1 MARTGRPGLSLHQ
14 KKELWQRW
22 KDGQSLSDI
31 GRALGKH
38 AASVFGVLLAKG
50 GIAPRMRLRRVGSLS
65 QSEREEISR
74 SLVAGFSYC
83 YIARL
88 LDRAP
93 STISREVARN
103 GCRKTY
109 RALSAEGRAL
119 QRSLRPKPCLLAK
132 LPSLQRLVA
141 KKLQC
146 QWSPQQISGWLK
158 AEHPGDKTMQVS
170 HETIYKSLFIQ
181 ARGVLKKELLAHLRS
196 RRIMR
201 RGKTSSTGDQTRG
214 QIIDAVSIRDRPA
227 EIEDRAIPG
236 HWEGDLLSGAKNTH
250 IATLVERTS
259 RFVMLIRLEGKDSQ
273 TVIDAL
279 VRKVRELP
287 RGLMASLTWDRG
299 TELAYHKKFT
309 VATDVAVYFCDPQS
323 PWQRGS
329 NENTNG
335 LLRQYFPKG
344 TDLSGYNQ
352 DALDQVAL
360 SLNTRPRKT
369 LGFLTP
375 ADKLNSV
382 VALTG

>member
-119 QRSLRPKPCLLAK
+119 QRSLRPKPCLLAR
-132 LPSLQRLVA
+132 LASLQRLVA

-344 TDLSGYNQ
+344 TDLSAYNQ

-382 VALTG
+382 VALTD

>member
-1 MARTGRPGLSLHQ
+1 MVRTGRPGLSQRQ
-14 KKELWQRW
+14 KDELWQRW
-22 KDGQSLSDI
+22 KAGLSLSDI

-38 AASVFGVLLAKG
+38 AASVFAVLLAKG
-50 GIAPRMRLRRVGSLS
+50 GVAPRMRLRKTGSLS
-65 QSEREEISR
+65 QLEREEISR

-83 YIARL
+83 SIGKL
-88 LDRAP
+88 LGRAP

-103 GCRKTY
+103 GSRKTY
-109 RALSAEGRAL
+109 RAMNAESNAL
-119 QRSLRPKPCLLAK
+119 QHSLRPKLCHLAMV
-132 LPSLQRLVA
+132 PILQILVA
-141 KKLQC
+141 EKLRC

-158 AEHPGDKTMQVS
+158 VEHPGDRTMQVS

-201 RGKTSSTGDQTRG
+201 RGKTSSTSDQTRG
-214 QIIDAVSIRDRPA
+214 QIIDAISIRDRPA

-259 RFVMLIRLEGKDSQ
+259 RFVMLVRLDGKDSQ

-279 VRKVRELP
+279 VRKVHELP
-287 RGLMASLTWDRG
+287 RGLMTSLTWDRG

-309 VATDVAVYFCDPQS
+309 IATDVKVYFCDPQS

-344 TDLSGYNQ
+344 TDLSAYGQ
-352 DALDQVAL
+352 DALDHVAL

-375 ADKLNSV
+375 ADKLKTV
-382 VALTG
+382 IALTG

>member
-344 TDLSGYNQ
+344 TDLSAYNQ

-382 VALTG
+382 VALTD

>member
-1 MARTGRPGLSLHQ
+1 MARTGRPGLSQQQ
-14 KKELWQRW
+14 KDELWQRW
-22 KDGQSLSDI
+22 KEGHSLSDI

-38 AASVFGVLLAKG
+38 AASVFAVLLAKG
-50 GIAPRMRLRRVGSLS
+50 GVAPRMRLRKTSSLS
-65 QSEREEISR
+65 QLEREEIS
-74 SLVAGFSYC
+74 SGLVAGFSYC
-83 YIARL
+83 SIGKL
-88 LDRAP
+88 LGRAP

-103 GCRKTY
+103 GSRKTY
-109 RALSAEGRAL
+109 RAMSAESNAL
-119 QRSLRPKPCLLAK
+119 QRSLRPKLCLLAAA
-132 LPSLQRLVA
+132 PSLQMLVA
-141 KKLQC
+141 EKLKC
-146 QWSPQQISGWLK
+146 RWSPQQISGWLK
-158 AEHPGDKTMQVS
+158 AEHPGDRTMQVS

-214 QIIDAVSIRDRPA
+214 QIIDAISIRDRPA

-259 RFVMLIRLEGKDSQ
+259 RFVMLVQLDGKDSQ

-287 RGLMASLTWDRG
+287 RGLMTSLTWDRG

-309 VATDVAVYFCDPQS
+309 VATDVTVYFCDPQS

-335 LLRQYFPKG
+335 LLRQYFPNG
-344 TDLSGYNQ
+344 TDLSAYDQN
-352 DALDQVAL
+352 ALDHVAL

-375 ADKLNSV
+375 ADKLKTV

>member
-1 MARTGRPGLSLHQ
+1 MARTGRPGLSLQQ
-14 KKELWQRW
+14 KNELWQRW

-38 AASVFGVLLAKG
+38 AASVFAVLLAKG
-50 GIAPRMRLRRVGSLS
+50 GIRPRTRSRKAGTLS
-65 QSEREEISR
+65 QLEREEISR

-83 YIARL
+83 HIARL
-88 LDRAP
+88 LGRAP

-103 GCRKTY
+103 GSRQTY
-109 RALSAEGRAL
+109 RATKADEHTL
-119 QRSLRPKPCLLAK
+119 QRVLRPKPCLLAR
-132 LPSLQRLVA
+132 LPSLQKLVA
-141 KKLQC
+141 EKLQC

-158 AEHPGDKTMQVS
+158 AEYPEDKAMQVS

-181 ARGVLKKELLAHLRS
+181 ARGVLKKQLMAHLRS

-214 QIIDAVSIRDRPA
+214 QIIDAISIRDRPA

-236 HWEGDLLSGAKNTH
+236 HWEGDLLSGAKNSH

-259 RFVMLIRLEGKDSQ
+259 RFVMLVRLEGKDSQ
-273 TVIDAL
+273 TVVDAL
-279 VRKVRELP
+279 VQKVRELP

-299 TELAYHKKFT
+299 LELAYHKKFT
-309 VATDVAVYFCDPQS
+309 VATDVTVYFCDPQS

-344 TDLSGYNQ
+344 TDLSTYNQ

-360 SLNTRPRKT
+360 NLNTRPRKT

-375 ADKLNSV
+375 AVKLNSI

>member
-1 MARTGRPGLSLHQ
+1 MARTGRLGLSQQQ
-14 KKELWQRW
+14 KEALWQRW

-50 GIAPRMRLRRVGSLS
+50 GIAPRTRSRRTGSLS
-65 QSEREEISR
+65 HLEREEISR
-74 SLVAGFSYC
+74 SLVAGFSYR
-83 YIARL
+83 YIGRL
-88 LDRAP
+88 LGRAP
-93 STISREVARN
+93 STISREIARN
-103 GCRKTY
+103 GSRKTY
-109 RALSAEGRAL
+109 RALSAEGSAL
-119 QRSLRPKPCLLAK
+119 QHALRPKPCLLAMV
-132 LPSLQRLVA
+132 PSLQRLVA
-141 KKLQC
+141 EKLKC
-146 QWSPQQISGWLK
+146 QWSPQQISGCLK
-158 AEHPGDKTMQVS
+158 AEYPGEKTMQVS

-214 QIIDAVSIRDRPA
+214 QIIDAISIRDRPA
-227 EIEDRAIPG
+227 VIEEGAIPG

-259 RFVMLIRLEGKDSQ
+259 RFVMLIRLDGKDSQ
-273 TVIDAL
+273 TVVDAL
-279 VRKVRELP
+279 VRKVRKLP
-287 RGLMASLTWDRG
+287 RGFMASLTWDRG

-309 VATDVAVYFCDPQS
+309 IATDVTVYFCDPQS

-344 TDLSGYNQ
+344 TDLSAYNQ
-352 DALDQVAL
+352 NDLDQVAL
-360 SLNTRPRKT
+360 NLNTRPRKT

-375 ADKLNSV
+375 SDKLNSV
-382 VALTG
+382 VALTD